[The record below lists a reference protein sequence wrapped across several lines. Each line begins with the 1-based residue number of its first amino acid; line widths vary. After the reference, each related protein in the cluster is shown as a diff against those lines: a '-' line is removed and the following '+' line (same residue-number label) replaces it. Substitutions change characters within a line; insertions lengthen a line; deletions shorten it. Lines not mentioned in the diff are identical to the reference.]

1 MQDYLHQEISIIC
14 TVLPAL
20 PLQPFALRADTAPWR
35 VFYFSAVGMSPK
47 LCGTCAD
54 ALPVIAAWLAFIHWF
69 TVPGITNLI
78 ADLTGTVGLTWGSVW
93 MHYKWHRQVQVM
105 IVWEGQNVMHA
116 SLSIWFQKADFD
128 PKGFQQSTHFA
139 PIDSLWNTLTLLYPI
154 HWNHSSHGRPR
165 SYPPSH
171 NIYSEFMDHS
181 RFHD

>member
-1 MQDYLHQEISIIC
+1 MQDYLHQEISIIIC

-54 ALPVIAAWLAFIHWF
+54 TLPVIAAWLAFIHWF
-69 TVPGITNLI
+69 TMPGITNLI

-105 IVWEGQNVMHA
+105 YGRGRMPCMRLCPYDSRKLILIREIFNNQHIFCTNR
-116 SLSIWFQKADFD
+116 LSVKYSN
-128 PKGFQQSTHFA
+128 ST
-139 PIDSLWNTLTLLYPI
+139 ILYPLKSFI
-154 HWNHSSHGRPR
+154 TWPTEIIST
-165 SYPPSH
+165 
-171 NIYSEFMDHS
+171 FT
-181 RFHD
+181 